1 MNSLEFKA
9 GMEKVDI
16 ESINSMLK
24 QFSVGTHFQEKLE
37 RDSKRTREYIEGIL
51 SKLNEVPETEEYQDR
66 VDIYLTDLTSKMDQS
81 RTFIHIDMD
90 AFYANV
96 EEMDNKE
103 LIGHPVAV
111 GSIDM
116 LVTSNYAARAF
127 GVRSGLPGLLAMR
140 LCPHLIILPSRM
152 DRYREVSS
160 IIRNILY
167 KYDKNYVSPSL
178 DEGCIDITE
187 YLKDNENLTGIDV
200 ANQLQNDIF
209 EETTLTCSMG
219 ISCSP
224 LLSKICSEVN
234 KPNGY
239 FYLERQHSQE
249 FIKTI
254 QIKKLPGIGKVRQE
268 LLKTLGLE
276 LVSDIIE
283 HRYELYYLLPEQREL
298 LFKHALAIPI
308 FPSKS
313 SFRVNKKKTMIS
325 KEKNCKELYDEK
337 DLEDLMKSLFD
348 KAIEM
353 LKFENKY
360 ATTLIVKVQD
370 FSFKVTNYSYQLIS
384 SQSSINSTIS
394 NIPIITTTT
403 ISSSNNNNEDIST
416 EERECIIKEE
426 EIDSYYLDSPPS
438 SPSISSSSSSCSTS
452 SYSSSSSKQSPSK
465 LKKTF
470 IYPNDFDEHSE
481 KIWKLFINTTENISF
496 EKIRC
501 IGLKLIN
508 LINIPS
514 SSSLSPDDL
523 EN

>member
-1 MNSLEFKA
+1 MNSLESKA

-24 QFSVGTHFQEKLE
+24 QFSVGTHYQEKLE
-37 RDSKRTREYIEGIL
+37 RDSKRTGEYIESIL
-51 SKLNEVPETEEYQDR
+51 TKLNELPETEEYQEK
-66 VDIYLTDLTSKMDQS
+66 VDTYLSELTSKMDQS
-81 RTFIHIDMD
+81 RSFIHIDMD

-103 LIGHPVAV
+103 LVGHPVAV
-111 GSIDM
+111 GTIDM
-116 LVTSNYAARAF
+116 LVTSNYTARSF
-127 GVRSGLPGLLAMR
+127 GVRSGLPGLLAMK

-187 YLKDNENLTGIDV
+187 YLKENENLTGIDV

-224 LLSKICSEVN
+224 LLSKICSEIN

-239 FYLERQHSQE
+239 FFLERQHSQE

-276 LVSDIIE
+276 TVSDIID
-283 HRYELYYLLPEQREL
+283 HRYELYYLLPESYRDL

-313 SFRVNKKKTMIS
+313 SFRINKKKTMIS

-337 DLEDLMKSLFD
+337 DLEDLMKSLFE

-360 ATTLIVKVQD
+360 ASTLIVKVQD

-384 SQSSINSTIS
+384 SSSLSSSSSIQS
-394 NIPIITTTT
+394 PIITTPTSITTT
-403 ISSSNNNNEDIST
+403 INSNNNSNEDDIST
-416 EERECIIKEE
+416 EEKECIIKEE

-438 SPSISSSSSSCSTS
+438 SPSISSSSSS
-452 SYSSSSSKQSPSK
+452 SSSSKSPSK
-465 LKKTF
+465 QKKTI
-470 IYPNDFDEHSE
+470 IYPNDFNQHSE
-481 KIWKLFINTTENISF
+481 KIWNLFISTTENIPF

-514 SSSLSPDDL
+514 TDQS
-523 EN
+523 ENF

>member
-51 SKLNEVPETEEYQDR
+51 SKLNEIPDTEEYQEK
-66 VDIYLTDLTSKMDQS
+66 VDSYLTELTSKIDQS

-116 LVTSNYAARAF
+116 LVTSNYTARAY
-127 GVRSGLPGLLAMR
+127 GVRSGLPGLLAMK

-187 YLKDNENLTGIDV
+187 YLKDNENLTGIDI

-209 EETTLTCSMG
+209 EKTTLTCSMG

-224 LLSKICSEVN
+224 LLSKISSEIN

-239 FYLERQHSQE
+239 FYLDRQYSQE

-276 LVSDIIE
+276 FVSDIIE
-283 HRYELYYLLPEQREL
+283 HRYELYYLLPEQRDL

-308 FPSKS
+308 FPNKS
-313 SFRVNKKKTMIS
+313 SFRINKKKTMIS

-353 LKFENKY
+353 LLFENKY

-370 FSFKVTNYSYQLIS
+370 FSFKVINYSYQLILTTTTTTIPLTTN
-384 SQSSINSTIS
+384 SIPTL
-394 NIPIITTTT
+394 PIITTST
-403 ISSSNNNNEDIST
+403 INSNNNNDDDIST
-416 EERECIIKEE
+416 EEKECITKEE

-438 SPSISSSSSSCSTS
+438 SPSISSSSSSSS
-452 SYSSSSSKQSPSK
+452 SYSFKQSPCK

-470 IYPNDFDEHSE
+470 IYPNNFNEHSE

-514 SSSLSPDDL
+514 IDNL